1 MTNYNIQDYYFI
13 RPKKKYNSS
22 NRVNKSSYS
31 HSKRDNSNKKLVIAK
46 LKREN
51 RDLKKRISNKKE
63 EKALIIRNKSYLDSK
78 DHYEDLIDLLVES
91 ANKEVERDS
100 KDLVIK
106 SLTLSSKERVL

>member
-1 MTNYNIQDYYFI
+1 MTNYNTQDYYFI

-31 HSKRDNSNKKLVIAK
+31 YSKRDNSNKKLVIAK

-51 RDLKKRISNKKE
+51 RDLKKRISNKE

-78 DHYEDLIDLLVES
+78 DQEDLIDLSVKS
-91 ANKEVERDS
+91 ANKEVKRDS
-100 KDLVIK
+100 EDLVIK
-106 SLTLSSKERVL
+106 SLAISSKERVL